1 MKIVKKSEAM
11 KILKTDKSATITKFC
26 TGKYA
31 WNGSAKDYYGKEVP
45 DCTGV
50 LAVFIERR
58 QDDDG
63 AYGLMRCVSK
73 RN

>member
-11 KILKTDKSATITKFC
+11 KYLNTNTKIEKFC

-31 WNGSAKDYYGKEVP
+31 WTGSAKDHYGKEVT
-45 DCTGV
+45 DIDGV

-58 QDDDG
+58 QDSDG
-63 AYGLMRCVSK
+63 AYGQLRCVSK